1 MLPKKLAVLAPS
13 STEVLPLR
21 TRVVMVL
28 LFVLVPDAREL
39 ARAQVTWCAFSN
51 ILHVYCI

>member
-28 LFVLVPDAREL
+28 LFVLVPEAREL
-39 ARAQVTWCAFSN
+39 ARDQVTWCAFSN